1 MIFSTVDALVETVGR
16 TRSSTFA
23 ELDTL
28 TAIWTGPT
36 NLADTVPAIGSQ
48 HHDYPNMELRAQH
61 KIADVAG
68 ITRIQLD
75 YVGLFNGNLI
85 GTVGKGFTTQM
96 GELQYQQPFS
106 VPTGANILQSSN
118 LSSTGQAIQGPSPY
132 NLYGMKYGLQT
143 FIVTYISR
151 SSTYRYCAK
160 NATHP
165 RFSGGTILSTSQRP
179 GGQSSIT
186 YGFVGP
192 GGASQSAAQLY
203 PGVAFGSYSEETF
216 CSSFNAEPIS
226 PSWFRCTEVWGARL
240 VAAGG

>member
-1 MIFSTVDALVETVGR
+1 MIFSTVTSLVETVGR
-16 TRSSTFA
+16 TRSETFA

-36 NLADTVPAIGSQ
+36 TLADTVPKIGSI
-48 HHDYPNMELRAQH
+48 HPEYPNMELRATH
-61 KIADVAG
+61 KLADVAG

-75 YVGLFNGNLI
+75 YVGLFNNNSI

-106 VPTGANILQSSN
+106 VRTGADILQSSN
-118 LSSTGQAIQGPSPY
+118 LNQFGQPAPGPSPF

-151 SSTYRYCAK
+151 SSTYRYCCK
-160 NATHP
+160 NAQTP

-192 GGASQSAAQLY
+192 GGAGPTPDQLY
-203 PGVAFGSYSEETF
+203 PGVTFGSYFEQTF

-226 PSWFRCTEVWGARL
+226 PSWFRCTEVWSARL